1 MLTLVASALA
11 GGDCIDDADVLR
23 TGGQSP
29 DPGRHGQGAIH
40 PGDVPAQLPVEP
52 RPPAGSGEPGA
63 ALDSTSARRQLA
75 LLVPCCLLANRAMRR
90 EIAGHRRRKD
100 PPQRIGG
107 PDLGIHPSGVRR
119 LIDTCCG
126 SHSCHYVNHSV
137 RGFRA
142 PGSRR
147 IASARFGPSRLRI
160 RRIIRPR
167 VVAPAIQSAPVAT
180 HSVATIAH
188 LAFSLAGTIL
198 IPDCA
203 PPQHLSPAFF
213 PQLSP
218 APIHSSGRSRP

>member
-126 SHSCHYVNHSV
+126 SH
-137 RGFRA
+137 RG
-142 PGSRR
+142 S
-147 IASARFGPSRLRI
+147 LRE
-160 RRIIRPR
+160 
-167 VVAPAIQSAPVAT
+167 ALL
-180 HSVATIAH
+180 SVAFYLSQCARHHRNDLREIGGARLGHHRRNRGPACSGLVPVLTLQPVPASTAEVRSWPATSAK
-188 LAFSLAGTIL
+188 LQRDGTHEN
-198 IPDCA
+198 
-203 PPQHLSPAFF
+203 Q
-213 PQLSP
+213 
-218 APIHSSGRSRP
+218 SG

>member
-75 LLVPCCLLANRAMRR
+75 PLVPCCLLANRAMRR

-119 LIDTCCG
+119 LIDTQGG
-126 SHSCHYVNHSV
+126 SHRGHYVNRAEHQPQAEHVGHQDPLRRRLTLFTPHSTQIGAAGSAW
-137 RGFRA
+137 RCCWTAAAACEPSAATAAGPAGRFAEARRLWRQHRDHA
-142 PGSRR
+142 PRHQRHRQG
-147 IASARFGPSRLRI
+147 
-160 RRIIRPR
+160 PR
-167 VVAPAIQSAPVAT
+167 V
-180 HSVATIAH
+180 
-188 LAFSLAGTIL
+188 
-198 IPDCA
+198 
-203 PPQHLSPAFF
+203 
-213 PQLSP
+213 
-218 APIHSSGRSRP
+218 GRP